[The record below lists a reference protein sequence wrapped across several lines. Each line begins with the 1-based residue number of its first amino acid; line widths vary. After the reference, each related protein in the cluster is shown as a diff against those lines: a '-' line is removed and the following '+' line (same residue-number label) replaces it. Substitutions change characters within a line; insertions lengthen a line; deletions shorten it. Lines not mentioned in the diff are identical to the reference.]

1 MFYRKGGNQNEK
13 EKKSVVFCAADQP
26 YFYDGIWKCDG
37 QRRTKTEQ
45 NKSNSF
51 KR

>member
-1 MFYRKGGNQNEK
+1 M
-13 EKKSVVFCAADQP
+13 KKKKNLFVFCAADQP